1 MGSGI
6 SGDSISSS
14 VGGFCICWKAEA
26 NWGATPSPSANIF
39 SNRAAYLREEIIPP
53 VIMTPPT
60 FNVTPTSRFDSSIT
74 PTNIIKRRSY
84 GGYGSS
90 IPLSFPLEGGS
101 CADRC
106 NINVDAS
113 SNKAAEQASLAI
125 LEPLASA
132 YDNELGFSS
141 IQVSKFGRLPEPV
154 IGYICSTL
162 AAMPSLVL
170 FFVANVIGQTI
181 TPPGGFPAVGRIGKS
196 ASTDLRILPTITP
209 GSTCSVHVLPF
220 LQTGRGFFGSWY
232 NNHIWHHGFAY
243 IRKCSPQG

>member
-154 IGYICSTL
+154 IGH
-162 AAMPSLVL
+162 
-170 FFVANVIGQTI
+170 TI
-181 TPPGGFPAVGRIGKS
+181 TPPDGFPAVGRIGKS

-243 IRKCSPQG
+243 IRK